1 MGLIKAAV
9 GAIGGS
15 LADQWKDFYTV
26 PGNIQNTAAVFPAVK
41 VGQDEGRGSN
51 TKSSDMV
58 ITNGSKFV
66 VPEGHALITLQDGA
80 VTSLVAE
87 PGAYIWDY
95 ENPESQSIFSG
106 NSLRK
111 SLITQSWERFK
122 FGGRPTGQQLA
133 LFVNLQELP
142 NNKFGTQSEI
152 YWDDDFLN
160 TQVGA
165 ITRGTYTLKIIDPIL
180 FVKSFVPSAIT
191 QNGETFD
198 FTDGNNPQAN
208 QLFSEVISV
217 LAATFSSYVN
227 QPGKENRI
235 SRIQQDSIGFANAL
249 SEQIENSYQ
258 WIQTRGLEIA
268 KVALVA
274 VEYDEATRELLKT
287 VQRADALAGQRGNSN
302 LQASVAQGI
311 QAAGAT
317 EGAAGI
323 LGLGIA
329 AGSIG
334 LTDLQQPNVQ
344 KTAPNDQQPAEGRS
358 SQDGLVQK
366 LRELQ
371 SALEQS
377 LISQDEYDKARA
389 SLLNG

>member
-1 MGLIKAAV
+1 
-9 GAIGGS
+9 
-15 LADQWKDFYTV
+15 
-26 PGNIQNTAAVFPAVK
+26 
-41 VGQDEGRGSN
+41 
-51 TKSSDMV
+51 
-58 ITNGSKFV
+58 
-66 VPEGHALITLQDGA
+66 
-80 VTSLVAE
+80 
-87 PGAYIWDY
+87 
-95 ENPESQSIFSG
+95 
-106 NSLRK
+106 
-111 SLITQSWERFK
+111 
-122 FGGRPTGQQLA
+122 
-133 LFVNLQELP
+133 LQELP

-180 FVKSFVPSAIT
+180 FLKSFVPSAIT
-191 QNGETFD
+191 QNGEIFD
-198 FTDGNNPQAN
+198 FTDGNNPQAS

-217 LAATFSSYVN
+217 LAATFSDYVN

-235 SRIQQDSIGFANAL
+235 SRIQQDSIGFAKAL
-249 SEQIENSYQ
+249 SGQVENSYQ
-258 WIQTRGLEIA
+258 WVQSRGLEIA

-287 VQRADALAGQRGNSN
+287 VQRADALLGQRGNSN

-334 LTDLQQPNVQ
+334 LTDLQQSNVQ
-344 KTAPNDQQPAEGRS
+344 NSMPNDQQPAEAKS

-366 LRELQ
+366 LLELQ

-377 LISQDEYDKARA
+377 LISQEEYDKARA